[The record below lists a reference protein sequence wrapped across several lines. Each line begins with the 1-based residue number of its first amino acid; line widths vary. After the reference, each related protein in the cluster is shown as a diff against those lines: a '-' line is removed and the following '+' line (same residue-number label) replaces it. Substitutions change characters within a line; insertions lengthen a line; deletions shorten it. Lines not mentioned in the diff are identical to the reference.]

1 MKWPGGGITS
11 FDFIVRRFTGLRG
24 TRLVTSLSISVAN
37 GREFMIASTS
47 TSRVCKES
55 SDKLLPW
62 VFSKELKIALAPQIW
77 RSHTPPVLLDGGGF
91 LFRII
96 HSPPFSF
103 KKLPILILSI
113 SWNAR
118 DSSADVQTKFE
129 PLSDLIILTFPLHP
143 TNLLKLMMNESVLR
157 EYTTSMCMALL
168 DRQVYRA
175 PYFLTSF
182 RPSFTRNEPNKSTPQ
197 YVNGG
202 SSLILSL
209 GKSSNFCC
217 WSLTL
222 YCLHLTHF
230 KMIHL
235 TKELHL
241 VTQKPEDLIWFIVM
255 PQPAWATCSW
265 HQHSTNSAIL
275 QDFGNNARCCISLAT
290 ADLLILPPTL
300 NIPSSTMNG
309 FNFTML
315 LHDFKHFPFPK
326 EINSSPK
333 CLLWTDLIISFSA
346 IFIPSKSNDRLCC
359 LVWSNSLVELFPL
372 MQSST
377 FFLKH
382 NTRATILFDLGQLE
396 ILYSKP
402 ATMSSCPNAA

>member
-1 MKWPGGGITS
+1 MGMNLW
-11 FDFIVRRFTGLRG
+11 L
-24 TRLVTSLSISVAN
+24 LQLQQA
-37 GREFMIASTS
+37 EFAKTHQINYFH
-47 TSRVCKES
+47 ES
-55 SDKLLPW
+55 SVRSLKLLLHSESGFPTLLPCCLI
-62 VFSKELKIALAPQIW
+62 VVDFFSKSSTHHHFLLKN
-77 RSHTPPVLLDGGGF
+77 
-91 LFRII
+91 
-96 HSPPFSF
+96 
-103 KKLPILILSI
+103 LPILIWSI

-118 DSSADVQTKFE
+118 DSSADAPTRFE
-129 PLSDLIILTFPLHP
+129 PLSDLIILTFPLHA
-143 TNLLKLMMNESVLR
+143 TNLLKLMINESVLR

-175 PYFLTSF
+175 PYLLTSF

-255 PQPAWATCSW
+255 PRPAWATCSW
-265 HQHSTNSAIL
+265 YQRATNSAIL
-275 QDFGNNARCCISLAT
+275 QDFGNNTGCCISLAT

-300 NIPSSTMNG
+300 NIPSSSMNG
-309 FNFTML
+309 SNFTML

-333 CLLWTDLIISFSA
+333 CLLWTDLIIPFL
-346 IFIPSKSNDRLCC
+346 PSLFLPSPMACYATLCD
-359 LVWSNSLVELFPL
+359 P
-372 MQSST
+372 
-377 FFLKH
+377 
-382 NTRATILFDLGQLE
+382 IL
-396 ILYSKP
+396 
-402 ATMSSCPNAA
+402 

>member
-96 HSPPFSF
+96 HSPPYSF

-129 PLSDLIILTFPLHP
+129 ALSDLIILTFPLHP

-157 EYTTSMCMALL
+157 EYTTSVCMALL
-168 DRQVYRA
+168 DKQVYRA
-175 PYFLTSF
+175 PYLLTSF

-202 SSLILSL
+202 SL
-209 GKSSNFCC
+209 GKSAIFCC
-217 WSLTL
+217 WSLPL
-222 YCLHLTHF
+222 NRLHLTHF

-241 VTQKPEDLIWFIVM
+241 VTQKPEDLVWFIVV
-255 PQPAWATCSW
+255 PRPAWPTCSW
-265 HQHSTNSAIL
+265 QHHTTNSAIL
-275 QDFGNNARCCISLAT
+275 QDFGNNTRCCISLAT

-300 NIPSSTMNG
+300 NVPSSPMNG
-309 FNFTML
+309 SKFTML
-315 LHDFKHFPFPK
+315 LHGFKHFPFPRRL
-326 EINSSPK
+326 IFLQNVFSGQIWLSPSLPSLFLPSPMAR
-333 CLLWTDLIISFSA
+333 CSA
-346 IFIPSKSNDRLCC
+346 
-359 LVWSNSLVELFPL
+359 
-372 MQSST
+372 
-377 FFLKH
+377 
-382 NTRATILFDLGQLE
+382 
-396 ILYSKP
+396 
-402 ATMSSCPNAA
+402 